1 MRELIF
7 LPIANYL
14 VPRIKFLDY
23 GRFLLFNL
31 AGVKI
36 SGKALIF
43 GPLIIRPIGKAKN
56 IHIGDRSFLNTNI
69 RFGCPDAPV
78 KIGRHCQIGPGVMF
92 ETVNHDFHSKLG
104 DIRSMQTLPI
114 TLEDYVW
121 VGAGAI
127 ILPGV
132 TVGEGA
138 VIAAGAVVTK
148 DVVSRT
154 MVGGVPAKLIK
165 KLDEEV

>member
-1 MRELIF
+1 MREF
-7 LPIANYL
+7 LFLTIANHL
-14 VPRIKFLDY
+14 PRIKLLDY
-23 GRFLLFNL
+23 GRFILYKL

-36 SGKALIF
+36 SGQALIF
-43 GPLIIRPIGKAKN
+43 GPLTIRPIGKAKN
-56 IHIGDRSFLNTNI
+56 ISIGDQSFLNTHI
-69 RFGCPDAPV
+69 RFGCPDALI

-92 ETVNHDFHSKLG
+92 ETVNHDLDAIPG
-104 DIRSMQTLPI
+104 ENRSTQTLPI
-114 TLEDYVW
+114 TLEDHVW

-138 VIAAGAVVTK
+138 VVAAGAVVTK
-148 DVVSRT
+148 DVEPRT